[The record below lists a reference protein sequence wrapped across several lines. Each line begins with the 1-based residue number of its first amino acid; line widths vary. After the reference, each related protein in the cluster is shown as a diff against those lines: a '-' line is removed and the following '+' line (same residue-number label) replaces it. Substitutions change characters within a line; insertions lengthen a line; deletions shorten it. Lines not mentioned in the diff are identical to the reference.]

1 MEKGKPGETYIIA
14 GPVHTFIEAFQ
25 VAEKSTG
32 VPAPMIKA
40 SPALLKVMAGF
51 MGVIG
56 KIFPVP
62 ETMAGETLR
71 AMAGTTYIGS
81 NAKAKRELGYNP
93 RPMEAGLPVI
103 LLHEMELLGMQPKN
117 K

>member
-14 GPVHTFIEAFQ
+14 GPVHTFIEAYQTAEQ
-25 VAEKSTG
+25 VTG
-32 VPAPMIKA
+32 VPMPKIKA
-40 SPALLKVMAGF
+40 SPALLKVMGGF

-56 KIFPVP
+56 KVFPVP

-81 NAKAKRELGYNP
+81 NAKAKRELGYDP
-93 RPMEAGLPVI
+93 RPMEEGLPGI
-103 LLHEMELLGMQPKN
+103 LLHEMELLGMKPKS
-117 K
+117 